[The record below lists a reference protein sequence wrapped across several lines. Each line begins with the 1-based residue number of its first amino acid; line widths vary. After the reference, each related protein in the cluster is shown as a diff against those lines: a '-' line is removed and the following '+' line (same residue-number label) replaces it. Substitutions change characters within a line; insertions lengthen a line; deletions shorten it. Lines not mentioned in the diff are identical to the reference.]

1 MEKKYP
7 MKIDS
12 ETRKALIVRQEKFS
26 KLIKSF
32 TGKEQ
37 KIPLTKVLKLSV
49 KNPIELS
56 YFEAP
61 ALIKKLKKK
70 GAKL

>member
-1 MEKKYP
+1 MDKKYP
-7 MKIDS
+7 MKIDL
-12 ETRKALIVRQEKFS
+12 ETRKALLARQEKFS
-26 KLIKSF
+26 KLIKKF

-37 KIPLTKVLKLSV
+37 KIPLTKVLKISV

-56 YFEAP
+56 FFEAP

-70 GAKL
+70 GAGL